1 MNAPLLIILVKGII
15 YIYIYIY
22 IYILKRHYKEI
33 EKSILHKRM
42 MVKKIYENLSADLLI
57 GPLKQSLVGTLL
69 LVDTIIYLFI
79 HLFIYFNLLFLNFF
93 ILFFIYLQKR
103 GIII

>member
-1 MNAPLLIILVKGII
+1 M

-42 MVKKIYENLSADLLI
+42 MVKKIYENLKSPYI
-57 GPLKQSLVGTLL
+57 S
-69 LVDTIIYLFI
+69 
-79 HLFIYFNLLFLNFF
+79 
-93 ILFFIYLQKR
+93 ILTC
-103 GIII
+103 